1 MREDILVVDDDPQN
15 CDLLLEALIQAGF
28 TVVAAANGQDA
39 LQCAE
44 EGPYSAVICDI
55 QMSPISGLEVLRWF
69 HTNYPDTPVI
79 LLTAFGTVDTAIQ
92 AMKSGAFDYL
102 TKPVNLQELILVVTR
117 AVEHYQL
124 VRENQQLKTAFDN
137 RRRTGLIVGQSRVM
151 LDIFKRV
158 GKVASTKASV
168 LIYGE
173 TGTGKEMIAR
183 AIHDHSERASGK
195 FVPINCSAIPDGLF
209 ESELFGHIKGAFTGA
224 DRFRR
229 GLIEDADGGTLFLDE
244 VGDLTPSAQAKLL
257 RVLQEGQIRRVGSN
271 TCMKMDF
278 RVLAATRVDLEHLC
292 RTGLFRED
300 LLYRLKTVTLTLPRL
315 ADRQEDIP
323 VLAEFFLSRYA
334 TEDKVVGFSRSAID
348 VLQHHSWPGNV
359 RELEHVIEEA
369 VTLAKHRILS
379 AEDLA
384 IPSGMGEP
392 LTPQPRSLQRRVA
405 GSAYSL
411 EKSDLLSLYRSLGGN
426 KARIADSL
434 GMTRWS
440 VYRLLQKHGIGPD
453 ALQDG

>member
-1 MREDILVVDDDPQN
+1 
-15 CDLLLEALIQAGF
+15 
-28 TVVAAANGQDA
+28 
-39 LQCAE
+39 
-44 EGPYSAVICDI
+44 
-55 QMSPISGLEVLRWF
+55 
-69 HTNYPDTPVI
+69 
-79 LLTAFGTVDTAIQ
+79 
-92 AMKSGAFDYL
+92 
-102 TKPVNLQELILVVTR
+102 
-117 AVEHYQL
+117 
-124 VRENQQLKTAFDN
+124 
-137 RRRTGLIVGQSRVM
+137 M